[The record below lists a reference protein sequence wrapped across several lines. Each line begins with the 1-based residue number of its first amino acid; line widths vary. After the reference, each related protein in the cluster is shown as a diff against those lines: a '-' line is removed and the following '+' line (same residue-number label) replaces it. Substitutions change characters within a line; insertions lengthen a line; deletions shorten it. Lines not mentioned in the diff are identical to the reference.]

1 MKREEQEVRLEIV
14 RPAGNEIKEIKVHR
28 PLYKRPWFWGIVI
41 AVVLCIGW
49 SSAGAW
55 AVISGGAAPETPL
68 IITEIPADL
77 PAAAPVMDAG
87 VSA

>member
-1 MKREEQEVRLEIV
+1 MRREEQEVRLEIV
-14 RPAGNEIKEIKVHR
+14 RPAGIEIKVRR

-55 AVISGGAAPETPL
+55 AVLSGGAALETPL
-68 IITEIPADL
+68 IITEVPADL
-77 PAAAPVMDAG
+77 PAAAPGVDAG
-87 VSA
+87 VAA

>member
-14 RPAGNEIKEIKVHR
+14 KLAGNEIKENR

-41 AVVLCIGW
+41 AVVICIGW

-55 AVISGGAAPETPL
+55 AVLSGGTVPESPL

-77 PAAAPVMDAG
+77 PAAAPVMDEG

>member
-14 RPAGNEIKEIKVHR
+14 RPAGNEIKVHR

-55 AVISGGAAPETPL
+55 AVISGGAASESPL
-68 IITEIPADL
+68 IITEVPADL

>member
-14 RPAGNEIKEIKVHR
+14 KLAGNEIKVNR

-41 AVVLCIGW
+41 AVVICIGW

-55 AVISGGAAPETPL
+55 AVLSGGAGV
-68 IITEIPADL
+68 PAHHHRNSGG
-77 PAAAPVMDAG
+77 PACRGTGDG
-87 VSA
+87 

>member
-1 MKREEQEVRLEIV
+1 MRREEQEVRLEIV
-14 RPAGNEIKEIKVHR
+14 RPAGIEIKVRR

-55 AVISGGAAPETPL
+55 AVLSGGTAPESPL

-87 VSA
+87 VDA